1 MNTPLNTPQRH
12 GSVPLAHSTPTT
24 LDLSSAVGSH
34 THLIEQAASAATL
47 PAWPQGRGETGR
59 LAFIQSIPNGWTTE
73 QQNSV
78 ANYLTASSIITVD
91 SLSFMEDADWTDEIW
106 GPDADQAR
114 PGDITHPQLRV
125 LVRAARAFTDKRRS
139 EAGEAPFWQAV
150 HQTVHQ
156 PQAPVQNQAKSN
168 PPRVETIEQG
178 IMHADGFLEYT
189 ESLAVHYDGQ
199 GKAQLAIDLRAV
211 AVNPKGVTET
221 NGSHTHDCT
230 APTQG

>member
-91 SLSFMEDADWTDEIW
+91 SLSFMEDTDWTDEIW

-125 LVRAARAFTDKRRS
+125 LVRAARAFTDKRRI
-139 EAGEAPFWQAV
+139 EAVSLWDGTRVVATASWR
-150 HQTVHQ
+150 
-156 PQAPVQNQAKSN
+156 KSWV
-168 PPRVETIEQG
+168 RKI
-178 IMHADGFLEYT
+178 L
-189 ESLAVHYDGQ
+189 L
-199 GKAQLAIDLRAV
+199 L
-211 AVNPKGVTET
+211 
-221 NGSHTHDCT
+221 
-230 APTQG
+230 

>member
-78 ANYLTASSIITVD
+78 ANYLTASSIT
-91 SLSFMEDADWTDEIW
+91 
-106 GPDADQAR
+106 
-114 PGDITHPQLRV
+114 
-125 LVRAARAFTDKRRS
+125 
-139 EAGEAPFWQAV
+139 
-150 HQTVHQ
+150 
-156 PQAPVQNQAKSN
+156 
-168 PPRVETIEQG
+168 
-178 IMHADGFLEYT
+178 
-189 ESLAVHYDGQ
+189 
-199 GKAQLAIDLRAV
+199 QLARDLRAV
-211 AVNPKGVTET
+211 AVNPKGGTET
-221 NGSHTHDCT
+221 QVGSPTDKMLAADIVNGGPLPAVLKEECMTY
-230 APTQG
+230 AGNGYKK